1 MMIRI
6 FTRIRGEPIEFDAM
20 VLLLSLF
27 DQAHQKQKA
36 SEHGLIVLDDALP
49 GFSTGIGES

>member
-1 MMIRI
+1 MIRI